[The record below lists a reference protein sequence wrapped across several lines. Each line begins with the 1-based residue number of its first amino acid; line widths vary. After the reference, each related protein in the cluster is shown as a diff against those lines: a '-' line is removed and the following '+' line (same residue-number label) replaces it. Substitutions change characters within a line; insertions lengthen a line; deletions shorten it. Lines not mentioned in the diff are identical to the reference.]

1 MAEIV
6 QSLFGVTPEMY
17 QRQQQDRMDAQA
29 LRFAQLD
36 PFQQANFAI
45 GRGANMLGGAIGGAL
60 GGQDPELQRITMR
73 QQIASQMNPSDP
85 TSIQQG
91 IEMLLQA
98 GDTEGAMMARAEL
111 EKVQMSQAKLASEG
125 ALATQRG
132 AAAAESQ
139 AKATAAL
146 REKEG
151 VDPVQQ
157 ILRTGKFTP
166 ASVSTYQKS
175 GEIGDLKPIDSATK
189 TQVVETAG
197 GQLLVDMGTGQ
208 TIANLGKAPDRRA
221 VTNVSLSGT
230 AENKYANVVGESVAK
245 SDINLIENAQAV
257 AGTLPKMY
265 ETRQLLESGD
275 LNTGFAAEFQQVI
288 DRAKTKLLAD
298 KRAGERVTDT
308 EYLDALLGSD
318 VFPQISALGIGA
330 RGLDTPAERE
340 FLRQVITGT
349 ISLDRETLK
358 RMTDFRIKAA
368 ERAVESYNKKLG
380 AGEFKQFQT
389 ISGRTLSPVAVTP
402 APAAAGGGTLAE
414 QAAAELKRRQSKGK

>member
-1 MAEIV
+1 
-6 QSLFGVTPEMY
+6 
-17 QRQQQDRMDAQA
+17 
-29 LRFAQLD
+29 
-36 PFQQANFAI
+36 
-45 GRGANMLGGAIGGAL
+45 
-60 GGQDPELQRITMR
+60 LQRITRR
-73 QQIASQMNPSDP
+73 QQIAGSLNPNDLSTFEQAFNALAPTDP
-85 TSIQQG
+85 Q
-91 IEMLLQA
+91 
-98 GDTEGAMMARAEL
+98 GAMMVRAEL
-111 EKVQMSQAKLASEG
+111 EKVQMGQAKLASEN
-125 ALATQRG
+125 ALTTQRG

-175 GEIGDLKPIDSATK
+175 GEISDLKPVDSATK

-208 TIANLGKAPDRRA
+208 TIANLGAAPDRRS
-221 VTNVSLSGT
+221 VTKVSVGGT
-230 AENKYANVVGESVAK
+230 AENEYAKKVGSAVATA
-245 SDINLIENAQAV
+245 DINLIENAQAV

-265 ETRQLLESGD
+265 ETRQLLESGA
-275 LNTGFAAEFQQVI
+275 LNTGFAAELQQVV
-288 DRAKTKLLAD
+288 DRAKTKILSD
-298 KRAGERVTDT
+298 KRAGKRVTDT

-358 RMTDFRIKAA
+358 RMTDFRIGNA
-368 ERAVESYNKKLG
+368 ERAVENYNKKLN
-380 AGEFKQFQT
+380 AGELKQYQNIT
-389 ISGRTLSPVAVTP
+389 GRTLTPVASAPRPGRGRGDGTP
-402 APAAAGGGTLAE
+402 QNPIKLD
-414 QAAAELKRRQSKGK
+414 

>member
-1 MAEIV
+1 MADIV
-6 QSLFGVTPEMY
+6 PSLFGVTPQMY
-17 QRQQQDRMDAQA
+17 RQQQQDRADAQA

-73 QQIASQMNPSDP
+73 QQVAGQLNPNDLSTFEQAFNALAPTDP
-85 TSIQQG
+85 
-91 IEMLLQA
+91 
-98 GDTEGAMMARAEL
+98 EGAMMVRAEL
-111 EKVQMSQAKLASEG
+111 EKVQMGQAKLASEN
-125 ALATQRG
+125 ALTEQRR
-132 AAAAESQ
+132 AS
-139 AKATAAL
+139 ATASL

-166 ASVSTYQKS
+166 ASVSAYQKS
-175 GEIGDLKPIDSATK
+175 GEIADLKPIDSATK
-189 TQVVETAG
+189 TQVVETTG

-208 TIANLGKAPDRRA
+208 TIANLGAAPDRRS
-221 VTNVSLSGT
+221 VTEVNVGGR
-230 AENKYANVVGESVAK
+230 AENKYADVVGERVAK
-245 SDINLIENAQAV
+245 SDIDLIENAQAV

-275 LNTGFAAEFQQVI
+275 LNTGFAAEFRQVI

-298 KRAGERVTDT
+298 EKAGKRVTDT

-349 ISLDRETLK
+349 ISLDRNTLK
-358 RMTDFRIKAA
+358 RMTDFRIRAA